1 MSEMPTTK
9 ALFGFDVIGSS
20 SNPDDQLEEVR
31 QTATEL
37 VNEAFDRTGVDVAAR
52 VNHSGTGDGYL
63 AAFPE
68 ESLPALIDAAHFLHG
83 QVYLRNRRVLP
94 PVGLRLA
101 VHTAPIKVVD
111 GDSFQRPMIELAR
124 LLDAAAVKAIVR
136 RLAGHRPVTV
146 VATLSAQAYR
156 VAVQGGH
163 TSRLHPHDF
172 SRLTISNKEFEEPAW
187 IWIPGGIIDESASA
201 ATPERRPHAEPVA
214 PALAGGGQVI
224 NGGVQG
230 TGFIGTNSGPIV
242 HNHLGGRR
250 S

>member
-37 VNEAFDRTGVDVAAR
+37 VSEAFERADVEEAAR
-52 VNHSGTGDGYL
+52 VNYSATGDGYL

-68 ESLPALIDAAHFLHG
+68 ENLPALVDAAHFLHG
-83 QVYLRNRRVLP
+83 QVYLRNRRFLP
-94 PVGLRLA
+94 QIGLRLA
-101 VHTAPIKVVD
+101 VHAAPIKVVD

-124 LLDAAAVKAIVR
+124 LLDAAVVKDVVR
-136 RLAGHRPVTV
+136 RLADQRPVTV
-146 VATLSAQAYR
+146 AATLSAQAYR
-156 VAVQGGH
+156 VAVLGGH
-163 TSRLHPHDF
+163 TRRLLPHEF
-172 SRLTISNKEFEEPAW
+172 SQVRITNKEFEETAW
-187 IWIPGGIIDESASA
+187 VWIPGVAVDDLMSA
-201 ATPERRPHAEPVA
+201 AGPAHRPRHEPVTLP
-214 PALAGGGQVI
+214 PAEGGQVI

-242 HNHLGGRR
+242 HNHLGGHR